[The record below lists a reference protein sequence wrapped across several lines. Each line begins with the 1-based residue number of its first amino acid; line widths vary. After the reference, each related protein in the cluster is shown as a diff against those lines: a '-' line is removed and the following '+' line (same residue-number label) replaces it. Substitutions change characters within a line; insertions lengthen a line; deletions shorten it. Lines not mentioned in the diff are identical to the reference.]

1 MSKVPSWPGCVRPT
15 MSGSL
20 ARGRRPSAEGRGAH
34 GTGDAR
40 RRADA
45 ASRRF
50 APGRVTR
57 EDDAPTPRRLANPPG
72 PGISGRRATAR
83 GYGRAV
89 CCATREVAGG
99 ARRAVVGHTR
109 LRRWL
114 FCALASVV
122 VACGGDSATAP
133 SPPLPNQAP
142 VATGTIPAQT
152 LFIGETG
159 TVNVSGY
166 FNDPGGDALTY
177 SASSSDASVATVTVS
192 GSTLTVTPVTQ
203 GMATVTVTARDPGGL
218 SAQQS
223 FTVTVPN
230 RPPEVLITVTPDTI
244 TTDEAIEFSPP
255 VSEWFI
261 DPDGDAL
268 TYAASSSDTAVAL
281 ANLTDGEL
289 TVWSVAAG
297 TTTITVT
304 ATDPGELSAELSFQ
318 VTVTTA
324 GQSPVIITSVEPEV
338 LVEGEAATIT
348 GTGFSTTGP
357 DNLVS
362 IGGLAA
368 TVTSASETSLS
379 IMVPRADCLPPRR
392 EELRVSVA
400 DESEGFTLGV
410 VPGTSDDLIAED
422 GYYVTRAGDGCVQ
435 LPGDGAGGEYLIG
448 VMSTS
453 ETVSSLTSV
462 TLNGTPGD
470 ATVFVAAGAVAV
482 SRQASAAFT
491 RLPSRRLA
499 PSSRA
504 PSVSAQRSVAPEP
517 SLPRRDYA
525 AHNRIMARNQ
535 ELMRQLGPSTLQS
548 SARAA
553 QSHARAVAVGD
564 TVALNVP
571 DRSGSDLCSEF
582 IQVSAVV
589 RQVGEDIVWLDDLEN
604 PTETFTDSELESLG
618 VFYSRHTNGVHD
630 DYFGGLSDVD
640 RNGQVLVLM
649 TKEVNRK
656 EGTLGFVFGADLFS
670 HGQCAG
676 SNEAEVFYGFV
687 PDPDGIFGS
696 ARTKDDVDR
705 EYPSLLTHEI
715 THIVQFAAIVFG
727 SARNGKAI
735 WEMEGGATLAEQL
748 VGYRIFGHGSG
759 QDLGWEEFLLDE
771 TGTFYSSWV
780 NQMSYFFGLGPNG
793 TRIAGAP
800 EQCSWVGGPEEGNT
814 GPCISPE
821 TAVYGV
827 PSMVLRF
834 MMDFLGDGFPGGEE
848 ALMRRMTQ
856 SPQSGFASLM
866 DVASLESGGSVPIEP
881 ILSGFYIA
889 LALELLEELESPAM
903 SSWDLRDIFSNFPP
917 NAQLQ
922 PYLSNSASPQI
933 DASIRAGSS
942 LYFHWTPDGSLSPT
956 SIKVTSADGNPIPGH
971 IAVWAAKLP

>member
-244 TTDEAIEFSPP
+244 TTDEILDFGP
-255 VSEWFI
+255 VADLFI

-281 ANLTDGEL
+281 ANLTDGEF

-297 TTTITVT
+297 TTTITVM

-379 IMVPRADCLPPRR
+379 IMVPGADCLPPRR
-392 EELRVSVA
+392 AELRVAIAASSDVR
-400 DESEGFTLGV
+400 TVGV
-410 VPGTSDDLIAED
+410 TPVIPEEPVR
-422 GYYVTRAGDGCVQ
+422 VTDAGDGCLH
-435 LPGDGAGGEYLIG
+435 LPGSGAGGEYLIG
-448 VMSTS
+448 VVSIS
-453 ETVSSLTSV
+453 EDVSSLTPV

-470 ATVFVAAGAVAV
+470 ATVVGAARYAAAPGVPAAMLEAAASLA
-482 SRQASAAFT
+482 SRPVQPRTAAQVQT
-491 RLPSRRLA
+491 RLPA
-499 PSSRA
+499 
-504 PSVSAQRSVAPEP
+504 SAG
-517 SLPRRDYA
+517 RDSI
-525 AHNRIMARNQ
+525 RTR
-535 ELMRQLGPSTLQS
+535 
-548 SARAA
+548 
-553 QSHARAVAVGD
+553 HARAHLEMRERDRALWRELGPAIPSSLDGAKAIRRREAAVGD
-564 TVALNVP
+564 TLDFHMNAM
-571 DRSGSDLCSEF
+571 SCTEF
-582 IQVSAVV
+582 DTISAVV
-589 RQVGEDIVWLDDLEN
+589 RLVSDDLVWLDDIDNPSGTFSDAHLEFLDLFY
-604 PTETFTDSELESLG
+604 TSYVKG
-618 VFYSRHTNGVHD
+618 VLA
-630 DYFGGLSDVD
+630 DYFGSLSDVD
-640 RNGQVLVLM
+640 GNGQVLILM
-649 TKEVNRK
+649 TKEVNRT
-656 EGTLGFVFGADLFS
+656 GGSWALFGVLTFARK
-670 HGQCAG
+670 A
-676 SNEAEVFYGFV
+676 
-687 PDPDGIFGS
+687 S
-696 ARTKDDVDR
+696 ARRATKPKYSTV
-705 EYPSLLTHEI
+705 
-715 THIVQFAAIVFG
+715 
-727 SARNGKAI
+727 
-735 WEMEGGATLAEQL
+735 W
-748 VGYRIFGHGSG
+748 YRIPLAPSNKSG
-759 QDLGWEEFLLDE
+759 PQRQYPKSILNYW
-771 TGTFYSSWV
+771 
-780 NQMSYFFGLGPNG
+780 P
-793 TRIAGAP
+793 TR
-800 EQCSWVGGPEEGNT
+800 
-814 GPCISPE
+814 
-821 TAVYGV
+821 
-827 PSMVLRF
+827 
-834 MMDFLGDGFPGGEE
+834 
-848 ALMRRMTQ
+848 
-856 SPQSGFASLM
+856 
-866 DVASLESGGSVPIEP
+866 
-881 ILSGFYIA
+881 
-889 LALELLEELESPAM
+889 
-903 SSWDLRDIFSNFPP
+903 
-917 NAQLQ
+917 
-922 PYLSNSASPQI
+922 
-933 DASIRAGSS
+933 
-942 LYFHWTPDGSLSPT
+942 SPT
-956 SIKVTSADGNPIPGH
+956 SFRTTTRC
-971 IAVWAAKLP
+971 